1 MIEYAI
7 WGKPSQKHNVGT
19 DEQLLV
25 TEIGDRRKAEAY
37 KRALETELSCTECRI
52 QKIDLST
59 PPNFKPALTI
69 GDK

>member
-7 WGKPSQKHNVGT
+7 WGKPSKEH
-19 DEQLLV
+19 DERLLL
-25 TEIGDRRKAEAY
+25 TEIGDRRRAEAY
-37 KRALETELSCTECRI
+37 KEALETELGCTECRI

-59 PPNFKPALTI
+59 PPDFKPALTI